1 MSSDP
6 HYGMGDYADPMNDP
20 MAEYW
25 KVIFQAPG
33 DIPQDIIGVSPGP
46 PLPQEEQQRI
56 DELVRRLAMV
66 LQHIPQYTRNPAYLQ
81 PPLSSHIVDNYKNG
95 ELALPPGMAAPI
107 DVIRIVVPKGGVL
120 ILRAFGNDLESPAA
134 FPDVIWSMRVDG
146 RDLQIPTEWY
156 DGAVARETTY
166 ANFTTQLGLLD
177 HPLKFEMPLIVG
189 EKRAFSVV
197 AQNTN
202 PAIWHDARVR
212 LTGYLYVPAKTSVK
226 RDLPT
231 SMLM

>member
-6 HYGMGDYADPMNDP
+6 HYGMEDYADPMNDP

-25 KVIFQAPG
+25 KVIHGTPG
-33 DIPQDIIGVSPGP
+33 IIPQDVIGISPGP
-46 PLPQEEQQRI
+46 PLPEEEQKQI
-56 DELVRRLAMV
+56 DELVRKIGML

-81 PPLSSHIVDNYKNG
+81 PPLSSHIIDVYKNN
-95 ELALPPGMAAPI
+95 ELALPPGMLVPI
-107 DVIRIVVPKGGVL
+107 DVVRIVVPKGGLL
-120 ILRAFGNDLESPAA
+120 ILRAFGNGLESPAS
-134 FPDVIWSMRVDG
+134 FPDVLWSMQVDG

-156 DGAVARETTY
+156 DGAATRESTY
-166 ANFTTQLGLLD
+166 ANFTTQLGDLQQ
-177 HPLKFEMPLIVG
+177 PLKFEMPLIVG
-189 EKRAFSVV
+189 EKRTFSVV

-202 PAIWHDARVR
+202 PAIWHDAKVR